1 MTHVHDTATRP
12 GTPEGE
18 DPLRTPVSARVVVDA
33 AGAPGGAADALTDAL
48 TALGLAPEATGA
60 CEATGASGASGA
72 TGAPGHGRG
81 LDSGSAPAAYC
92 ALLLG
97 EEAFGAERSPGLE
110 RARARAAAL
119 AMAAAGRGRLVLV
132 TDATGETHAG
142 TDPDRHAR
150 LAADRAWWQHLVTE
164 VAGHGVVGNTVVTGY
179 SPELGH
185 RLSPA
190 AEAGLLRYLVQR
202 RATTAAD
209 VAAAVGFLVSEGC
222 SYLVGETL
230 PVDGGAG
237 LGQIP
242 SLPAGPPAAV
252 PAPRRSAPAEQPA
265 PVTGRDLL
273 GHTVLVAGASS
284 GIGRAAA
291 LHLAERGADV
301 VLAARRT
308 GALEEVA
315 AGIAAAG
322 RQAWTL
328 RCDLS
333 DPEDAASLG
342 ERAWKAAGGVTS
354 LLYAAGHLGFSAVGG
369 DAASAARTF
378 AVNLHSFVAV
388 TEYLAARWRDEKAPG
403 AVVGVSSVSSTLSPV
418 AGLEYYGAS
427 KAAMAQYIRCLAV
440 SVARHGIR
448 ANCVAPGIIETPMG
462 DAAGPEHRRGWISR
476 IPAGRVGDPR
486 EVAAVLGHL
495 LSGSAARVTG
505 AVLRVDGGFGLGDV
519 APLRPGYPEPAASAP
534 SASAPSASGREQVGG
549 R

>member
-1 MTHVHDTATRP
+1 MTHVHSTATRP
-12 GTPEGE
+12 GTAGE
-18 DPLRTPVSARVVVDA
+18 RDPLRAPISTRVTVDA
-33 AGAPGGAADALTDAL
+33 PGSGGAALSEALG
-48 TALGLAPEATGA
+48 ALGLTPEA
-60 CEATGASGASGA
+60 
-72 TGAPGHGRG
+72 PGT
-81 LDSGSAPAAYC
+81 GSAAPLAYC

-97 EEAFGAERSPGLE
+97 NEAYGAEPTAGLDRE
-110 RARARAAAL
+110 RIRAAAL

-132 TDATGETHAG
+132 TDATGETHTG

-164 VAGHGVVGNTVVTGY
+164 VAARGVTGNTVVTGY
-179 SPELGH
+179 SPDLGH
-185 RLSPA
+185 HLPEA

-202 RATTAAD
+202 RPTTAAD
-209 VAAAVGFLVSEGC
+209 AAATVAFLVSEGC
-222 SYLVGETL
+222 SYLVGETIL
-230 PVDGGAG
+230 VDGGAG

-242 SLPAGPPAAV
+242 SLPAGPQPV
-252 PAPRRSAPAEQPA
+252 TAPRPNTPLEPQELE
-265 PVTGRDLL
+265 PVTSQDLL
-273 GHTVLVAGASS
+273 GRTVLVAGASS

-291 LHLAERGADV
+291 LHLAGRGAEV

-308 GALEEVA
+308 QALEEVA
-315 AGIAAAG
+315 AEIEALG

-333 DPEDAASLG
+333 DPEDAATLG
-342 ERAWKAAGGVTS
+342 ERAWKAADGVTT

-369 DAASAARTF
+369 DPASAARTF
-378 AVNLHSFVAV
+378 TVNLHSFVAV
-388 TEYLAARWRDEKAPG
+388 TEYLTARWREERIPG

-476 IPAGRVGDPR
+476 IPAGRVGRPP
-486 EVAAVLGHL
+486 EVASVLGHL

-519 APLRPGYPEPAASAP
+519 APLRPGFPEPVEPVEPVQTAP
-534 SASAPSASGREQVGG
+534 VLPEPFTGEAR
-549 R
+549 

>member
-1 MTHVHDTATRP
+1 MTHVHSTATRP
-12 GTPEGE
+12 GSAAGG
-18 DPLRTPVSARVVVDA
+18 DPLRAPISTRVVLDA
-33 AGAPGGAADALTDAL
+33 SGAGGGGAALSAALG
-48 TALGLAPEATGA
+48 ALGLAPEAPD
-60 CEATGASGASGA
+60 ASDAPDTSQAPDASDA
-72 TGAPGHGRG
+72 SDAP
-81 LDSGSAPAAYC
+81 DASDASTDTAAAYC

-97 EEAFGAERSPGLE
+97 EEAYGAGRSAGLD
-110 RARARAAAL
+110 RPRVRAAAL

-132 TDATGETHAG
+132 TDATGGTHAG
-142 TDPDRHAR
+142 TDPDRYAR

-164 VAGHGVVGNTVVTGY
+164 VAGRGVTGNTLVTGY
-179 SPELGH
+179 SPDLGH

-202 RATTAAD
+202 RPTTAAD
-209 VAAAVGFLVSEGC
+209 VAATVAFLVSEGC
-222 SYLVGETL
+222 SYLVGETI

-242 SLPAGPPAAV
+242 SLPAGTPAAA
-252 PAPRRSAPAEQPA
+252 PAPRRSAPQEQPPPE
-265 PVTGRDLL
+265 PVTGQDLL
-273 GHTVLVAGASS
+273 GQKVLVAGASS

-291 LHLAERGADV
+291 LHLAGRGADV

-308 GALEEVA
+308 QALEEVA
-315 AGIAAAG
+315 AEIGALG

-333 DPEDAASLG
+333 DPEDAATLG
-342 ERAWKAAGGVTS
+342 ERAWKAADGVTT

-369 DAASAARTF
+369 DPASAARTF

-388 TEYLAARWRDEKAPG
+388 TEYLTARWRDEKVPG

-440 SVARHGIR
+440 SVARYGIR

-462 DAAGPEHRRGWISR
+462 DAAGPDHRRGWISR

-486 EVAAVLGHL
+486 EVAAVLGYL
-495 LSGSAARVTG
+495 LSGSASRVTG
-505 AVLRVDGGFGLGDV
+505 AVLRADGGFGLGDV
-519 APLRPGYPEPAASAP
+519 APLRPGFPGAA
-534 SASAPSASGREQVGG
+534 EVGS

>member
-1 MTHVHDTATRP
+1 MTHVHSTATRP
-12 GTPEGE
+12 GTASGG
-18 DPLRTPVSARVVVDA
+18 DPSRAPVSTRVVVDA
-33 AGAPGGAADALTDAL
+33 TGGDGPAAGALSDAL
-48 TALGLAPEATGA
+48 TALGLAPEAPDTEAPDTEAPDTGRA
-60 CEATGASGASGA
+60 
-72 TGAPGHGRG
+72 
-81 LDSGSAPAAYC
+81 DYGSPAPAAYC

-97 EEAFGAERSPGLE
+97 EEAYGAGRSTGLD
-110 RARARAAAL
+110 RARVRAAAL

-142 TDPDRHAR
+142 TDPDRYAR

-164 VAGHGVVGNTVVTGY
+164 VAGHGVTGNTVVTGY
-179 SPELGH
+179 SPGLGH
-185 RLSPA
+185 RLSGE

-202 RATTAAD
+202 RPTTAAD
-209 VAAAVGFLVSEGC
+209 VAATVAFLVSEGC

-242 SLPAGPPAAV
+242 SLPAGPPTTA
-252 PAPRRSAPAEQPA
+252 PAPRRGAPREQPPPE
-265 PVTGRDLL
+265 PVSGQDLL
-273 GHTVLVAGASS
+273 GHQVLVAGASS

-291 LHLAERGADV
+291 LHLAGRGADV
-301 VLAARRT
+301 ILAARRT
-308 GALEEVA
+308 QALEEVA
-315 AGIAAAG
+315 AEIESRG

-333 DPEDAASLG
+333 DAEDAASLG
-342 ERAWKAAGGVTS
+342 ERAWKAADGVTA
-354 LLYAAGHLGFSAVGG
+354 LMYAAGHLGFSAVGG
-369 DAASAARTF
+369 DPASAARTF

-388 TEYLAARWRDEKAPG
+388 TEYLVARWRDERMPG

-440 SVARHGIR
+440 SVGRHGIR

-462 DAAGPEHRRGWISR
+462 DAAGPDHRRGWISR
-476 IPAGRVGDPR
+476 IPAGRVGDPH
-486 EVAAVLGHL
+486 EVAAVLGYL
-495 LSGSAARVTG
+495 LSGSASRVTG
-505 AVLRVDGGFGLGDV
+505 AVLRADGGFGLGDV
-519 APLRPGYPEPAASAP
+519 APLRPGYPERAFPEP
-534 SASAPSASGREQVGG
+534 LFPEQVLPERAKGEN

>member
-1 MTHVHDTATRP
+1 MTHVHSTAARP
-12 GTPEGE
+12 GTAVAG
-18 DPLRTPVSARVVVDA
+18 DPLRAPVDARLVVDA
-33 AGAPGGAADALTDAL
+33 TGAPGTPVDALTDAL
-48 TALGLAPEATGA
+48 GALGLSPEAPDA
-60 CEATGASGASGA
+60 PD
-72 TGAPGHGRG
+72 APGTGRTRTAEP
-81 LDSGSAPAAYC
+81 APAAYC

-97 EEAFGAERSPGLE
+97 EEAYGAEHSPGLD
-110 RARARAAAL
+110 RARIRSAAL
-119 AMAAAGRGRLVLV
+119 AMASAGRGRLVLV
-132 TDATGETHAG
+132 TDATGEPHAG
-142 TDPDRHAR
+142 TDPGRHAR

-164 VAGHGVVGNTVVTGY
+164 VAGRGVVGNTVVTGY
-179 SPELGH
+179 SPGLGH

-202 RATTAAD
+202 RTTTAAD
-209 VAAAVGFLVSEGC
+209 VAAGVAFLVSEGC

-230 PVDGGAG
+230 PADGGAG
-237 LGQIP
+237 LGHIP
-242 SLPAGPPAAV
+242 SLPAGPPAV
-252 PAPRRSAPAEQPA
+252 PAPRRGAAASHPAPE
-265 PVTGRDLL
+265 PVTGQDLL
-273 GHTVLVAGASS
+273 GRTVLVAGASS

-291 LHLAERGADV
+291 LHLAGRGADV

-308 GALEEVA
+308 SALEEVA
-315 AGIAAAG
+315 AGVEDRG
-322 RQAWTL
+322 RRAWAL

-333 DPEDAASLG
+333 DAEDAASLG
-342 ERAWKAAGGVTS
+342 ERAWRTADGVTS

-369 DAASAARTF
+369 DPASAARTF
-378 AVNLHSFVAV
+378 AVNLHGFVAV
-388 TEYLAARWRDEKAPG
+388 TEYLTARWRDEGTAG

-440 SVARHGIR
+440 SLARHGIR

-495 LSGSAARVTG
+495 LSGSAARTTG
-505 AVLRVDGGFGLGDV
+505 AVLRADGGFGLGDV
-519 APLRPGYPEPAASAP
+519 APLRPGYPEPASAQAAP
-534 SASAPSASGREQVGG
+534 SDAARGEQ

>member
-1 MTHVHDTATRP
+1 MTHVHNTAPRP
-12 GTPEGE
+12 VAAAAG
-18 DPLRTPVSARVVVDA
+18 DPLRSPVGTRVVVDA
-33 AGAPGGAADALTDAL
+33 AGAPGTSAEALAGAL
-48 TALGLAPEATGA
+48 TALGLAPETAGTPGA
-60 CEATGASGASGA
+60 GE
-72 TGAPGHGRG
+72 
-81 LDSGSAPAAYC
+81 PAAYC

-97 EEAFGAERSPGLE
+97 EEAYGAERSPGLDRE
-110 RARARAAAL
+110 RVRASAL

-142 TDPDRHAR
+142 TDPERHAR

-164 VAGHGVVGNTVVTGY
+164 VAGRGVVGNTVVTGY
-179 SPELGH
+179 SPGLGH
-185 RLSPA
+185 LLAPV

-209 VAAAVGFLVSEGC
+209 VAASVAFLVSEGC

-252 PAPRRSAPAEQPA
+252 PAPRGTPAEQPA
-265 PVTGRDLL
+265 PAPVTGPDLL

-291 LHLAERGADV
+291 LHLAGRGADV

-315 AGIAAAG
+315 AEIEAAG
-322 RQAWTL
+322 RRAWTL

-342 ERAWKAAGGVTS
+342 ERAWKTADGVTS

-369 DAASAARTF
+369 DPASAARTF
-378 AVNLHSFVAV
+378 TVNLHSFVAV
-388 TEYLAARWRDEKAPG
+388 TEYLAARWRDEKVPG

-476 IPAGRVGDPR
+476 IPAGRVGEPR

-495 LSGSAARVTG
+495 LSGEAARVTG
-505 AVLRVDGGFGLGDV
+505 AVLRADGGFGLGDV
-519 APLRPGYPEPAASAP
+519 APLRPGYPEPAPAGPEKARGE
-534 SASAPSASGREQVGG
+534 GR
-549 R
+549 

>member
-1 MTHVHDTATRP
+1 MTHVHDTAPRSGTAGP
-12 GTPEGE
+12 GDAP
-18 DPLRTPVSARVVVDA
+18 RTPVGARVVVDTAGAPGTSADALLDALAAVGLTPVAAGTAGTPVA
-33 AGAPGGAADALTDAL
+33 AGAPG
-48 TALGLAPEATGA
+48 
-60 CEATGASGASGA
+60 SGQA
-72 TGAPGHGRG
+72 
-81 LDSGSAPAAYC
+81 AAYC

-97 EEAFGAERSPGLE
+97 EEAYGAERSPGLDRE
-110 RARARAAAL
+110 RVRAAAL

-164 VAGHGVVGNTVVTGY
+164 VAGRGVVGNTVVTGY
-179 SPELGH
+179 SPGLGH
-185 RLSPA
+185 LLAPV

-202 RATTAAD
+202 RATTVAD
-209 VAAAVGFLVSEGC
+209 VAATVGFLVSEGC

-252 PAPRRSAPAEQPA
+252 PAPRSAPAQQPA
-265 PVTGRDLL
+265 PEPVGGPDLL

-291 LHLAERGADV
+291 LHLAGRGADV

-315 AGIAAAG
+315 AEIEEAG
-322 RQAWTL
+322 RRAWTL

-342 ERAWKAAGGVTS
+342 ERAWKTADGVTS

-369 DAASAARTF
+369 DPASAARTF

-388 TEYLAARWRDEKAPG
+388 TEYLTARWRDERMPG

-476 IPAGRVGDPR
+476 IPAGRVGEPR

-495 LSGSAARVTG
+495 LSGSASRVTG
-505 AVLRVDGGFGLGDV
+505 AVLRADGGFGLGDV
-519 APLRPGYPEPAASAP
+519 APLRPGYPEQAPAGPERTRAE
-534 SASAPSASGREQVGG
+534 GR
-549 R
+549 

>member
-1 MTHVHDTATRP
+1 MTHVHSTATRP
-12 GTPEGE
+12 GTAGE
-18 DPLRTPVSARVVVDA
+18 RDPLRAPISTRVTVDA
-33 AGAPGGAADALTDAL
+33 PGSGGAALSEALG
-48 TALGLAPEATGA
+48 ALGLAPEA
-60 CEATGASGASGA
+60 
-72 TGAPGHGRG
+72 PGT
-81 LDSGSAPAAYC
+81 GSAAPVAYC

-97 EEAFGAERSPGLE
+97 NEAYGAEPTPGLDRE
-110 RARARAAAL
+110 RIREAAL

-132 TDATGETHAG
+132 TDATGETHTG

-164 VAGHGVVGNTVVTGY
+164 VAARGVTGNTVVTGY
-179 SPELGH
+179 SPGLGH
-185 RLSPA
+185 RLPEA

-202 RATTAAD
+202 RPTTAAD
-209 VAAAVGFLVSEGC
+209 VAATVAFLVSEGC
-222 SYLVGETL
+222 SYLVGETV

-242 SLPAGPPAAV
+242 SLPAGPQSVA
-252 PAPRRSAPAEQPA
+252 APRPNTPLEPQQFE
-265 PVTGRDLL
+265 PVTGQDLL

-291 LHLAERGADV
+291 LHLAGRGADV

-308 GALEEVA
+308 QALEEVA
-315 AGIAAAG
+315 AEIEALD

-333 DPEDAASLG
+333 DPEDAATLG
-342 ERAWKAAGGVTS
+342 ERAWKAADGVTT
-354 LLYAAGHLGFSAVGG
+354 LLYAAGHLGFSTVGG
-369 DAASAARTF
+369 DPASAARTF

-388 TEYLAARWRDEKAPG
+388 TEYLTARWREERIPG

-476 IPAGRVGDPR
+476 IPAGRVGRPP
-486 EVAAVLGHL
+486 EVASVLGHL

-519 APLRPGYPEPAASAP
+519 APLRPGFPEPVEPVQTAPGLPEPVVVDSAEE
-534 SASAPSASGREQVGG
+534 GR
-549 R
+549 

>member
-1 MTHVHDTATRP
+1 MTHVHNTATRP
-12 GTPEGE
+12 AAAAGA
-18 DPLRTPVSARVVVDA
+18 DPLRAPISTRVVFDA
-33 AGAPGGAADALTDAL
+33 AGAGSGDAALRDALA
-48 TALGLAPEATGA
+48 ALGLAPEKPGA
-60 CEATGASGASGA
+60 ASPAA
-72 TGAPGHGRG
+72 APGAGS
-81 LDSGSAPAAYC
+81 SGAPAAYC

-97 EEAFGAERSPGLE
+97 EEAYGATPSAGLD
-110 RARARAAAL
+110 RARVRAAAL

-132 TDATGETHAG
+132 TDATGEPHTG

-164 VAGHGVVGNTVVTGY
+164 VARYGVTGNTVVTGY

-185 RLSPA
+185 RLSPV
-190 AEAGLLRYLVQR
+190 AEAGLMRYLVQR

-209 VAAAVGFLVSEGC
+209 VAASVAFLVSEAC

-237 LGQIP
+237 IGQIP
-242 SLPAGPPAAV
+242 SLPAGPPAA
-252 PAPRRSAPAEQPA
+252 PAPRRSAPREQA
-265 PVTGRDLL
+265 PPVPVSAQDLL
-273 GHTVLVAGASS
+273 GRTVLVAGASS

-291 LHLAERGADV
+291 LHLAGRGADV

-308 GALEEVA
+308 QALEEA
-315 AGIAAAG
+315 CEEIAALG
-322 RQAWTL
+322 RRSWAL

-333 DPEDAASLG
+333 DPEDAATLG
-342 ERAWKAAGGVTS
+342 ERAWEVSGGLTG

-388 TEYLAARWRDEKAPG
+388 TEYLTARWRDGKVPG
-403 AVVGVSSVSSTLSPV
+403 SVVAVSSVSAAFGPV
-418 AGLEYYGAS
+418 AGLDYYGAS
-427 KAAMAQYIRCLAV
+427 KAAMAQYVRCLAV

-462 DAAGPEHRRGWISR
+462 DAAGPDHRRGWISR
-476 IPAGRVGDPR
+476 IPAGRVGEPR

-495 LSGSAARVTG
+495 LSDVASRVTG
-505 AVLRVDGGFGLGDV
+505 AVLRADGGFGLGDV
-519 APLRPGYPEPAASAP
+519 APLRPGFPERPVLVD
-534 SASAPSASGREQVGG
+534 GGG

>member
-1 MTHVHDTATRP
+1 MTHVHSTATRP
-12 GTPEGE
+12 GTAAGG
-18 DPLRTPVSARVVVDA
+18 DPLRAPISTRVVLDA
-33 AGAPGGAADALTDAL
+33 SGAGGGGAALSAALG
-48 TALGLAPEATGA
+48 ALGLVPEAPDASDAPDTSQA
-60 CEATGASGASGA
+60 PDISQAPDASDAPDASGAS
-72 TGAPGHGRG
+72 T
-81 LDSGSAPAAYC
+81 DTPAAYC

-97 EEAFGAERSPGLE
+97 EEAYGAGRSAGLD
-110 RARARAAAL
+110 RPRVRAAAL

-132 TDATGETHAG
+132 TDATGGTHAG
-142 TDPDRHAR
+142 TDPDRYAR

-164 VAGHGVVGNTVVTGY
+164 VAGRGVTGNTLVTGY
-179 SPELGH
+179 SPDLGH

-202 RATTAAD
+202 RPTTAAD
-209 VAAAVGFLVSEGC
+209 VAATVAFLVSEGC
-222 SYLVGETL
+222 SYLVGETI

-242 SLPAGPPAAV
+242 SLPAGTPAAA
-252 PAPRRSAPAEQPA
+252 PAARRSAPQEQPPPE
-265 PVTGRDLL
+265 PVTGQDLL
-273 GHTVLVAGASS
+273 GQKVLVAGASS

-291 LHLAERGADV
+291 LHLAGRGADV

-308 GALEEVA
+308 QALEEVA
-315 AGIAAAG
+315 AEIEALG

-333 DPEDAASLG
+333 DPEDAATLG
-342 ERAWKAAGGVTS
+342 ERAWKAADGVTT

-369 DAASAARTF
+369 DPASAARTF

-388 TEYLAARWRDEKAPG
+388 TEYLTARWRDEKVPG

-440 SVARHGIR
+440 SVARYGIR

-462 DAAGPEHRRGWISR
+462 DAAGPDHRRGWISR

-486 EVAAVLGHL
+486 EVAAVLGYL
-495 LSGSAARVTG
+495 LSGSASRVTG
-505 AVLRVDGGFGLGDV
+505 AVLRADGGFGLGDV
-519 APLRPGYPEPAASAP
+519 APLRPGFPGAA
-534 SASAPSASGREQVGG
+534 EVGS

>member
-1 MTHVHDTATRP
+1 MTHVHSTATRP
-12 GTPEGE
+12 GTAAGG
-18 DPLRTPVSARVVVDA
+18 DPLRAPISTRVVLDSSGAGGGDA
-33 AGAPGGAADALTDAL
+33 ALSAALG
-48 TALGLAPEATGA
+48 ALGLAPEAPDTSVTSVTPVTSDTPDA
-60 CEATGASGASGA
+60 SDSSGAP
-72 TGAPGHGRG
+72 TG
-81 LDSGSAPAAYC
+81 APAAYC

-97 EEAFGAERSPGLE
+97 EEAYGAGRSAGLD
-110 RARARAAAL
+110 RRRVRAAAL

-132 TDATGETHAG
+132 TDATGGTHAG

-164 VAGHGVVGNTVVTGY
+164 MAGRGVTGNTLVTGY
-179 SPELGH
+179 SPDLGH

-202 RATTAAD
+202 RPTTAAD
-209 VAAAVGFLVSEGC
+209 VAATVAFLVSEGC
-222 SYLVGETL
+222 SYLVGETI

-242 SLPAGPPAAV
+242 SLPAGTPAAA
-252 PAPRRSAPAEQPA
+252 PAPRRSAPQEQPPPE
-265 PVTGRDLL
+265 PVTGQDLL
-273 GHTVLVAGASS
+273 GQKVLVAGASS

-291 LHLAERGADV
+291 LHLAGRGADV

-308 GALEEVA
+308 QALEEVGA
-315 AGIAAAG
+315 EIAALG
-322 RQAWTL
+322 RRAWTL

-333 DPEDAASLG
+333 DAEDAATLG
-342 ERAWKAAGGVTS
+342 ERAWKAADGVTT

-369 DAASAARTF
+369 DPASAARTF

-388 TEYLAARWRDEKAPG
+388 TEYLTARWRDEKVPG

-462 DAAGPEHRRGWISR
+462 DAAGPDHRRGWISR
-476 IPAGRVGDPR
+476 IPAGRVGEPR
-486 EVAAVLGHL
+486 EVAAVLGYL
-495 LSGSAARVTG
+495 LSGSASRVTG
-505 AVLRVDGGFGLGDV
+505 AVLRADGGFGLGDV
-519 APLRPGYPEPAASAP
+519 APLRPGFPESLEFPEPVEE
-534 SASAPSASGREQVGG
+534 GR
-549 R
+549 

>member
-1 MTHVHDTATRP
+1 MTHVHSTATRP
-12 GTPEGE
+12 GTAVGG
-18 DPLRTPVSARVVVDA
+18 DPLRAPVSARVAVDA
-33 AGAPGGAADALTDAL
+33 AGPGAAGLREALS
-48 TALGLAPEATGA
+48 ALGLSPEAPDAGA
-60 CEATGASGASGA
+60 GSG
-72 TGAPGHGRG
+72 
-81 LDSGSAPAAYC
+81 APAAYC
-92 ALLLG
+92 ALLIG
-97 EEAFGAERSPGLE
+97 EEAYGAERSAGLDRE
-110 RARARAAAL
+110 RIRGAAL

-142 TDPDRHAR
+142 TDPDRYAR

-164 VAGHGVVGNTVVTGY
+164 VAGRGVTGNTVTTGY
-179 SPELGH
+179 SPALGH
-185 RLSPA
+185 HLSEA

-202 RATTAAD
+202 RPTTAAD
-209 VAAAVGFLVSEGC
+209 VAATVAFLLSAGC
-222 SYLVGETL
+222 SYLVGETV

-242 SLPAGPPAAV
+242 SLPAGPPTA
-252 PAPRRSAPAEQPA
+252 PAPRRSAPQEQPPPE
-265 PVTGRDLL
+265 PVTGQDLL
-273 GHTVLVAGASS
+273 GHKVLVAGASS

-291 LHLAERGADV
+291 LHLAGRGADV

-308 GALEEVA
+308 QALEEVA
-315 AGIAAAG
+315 AEIEAQG

-333 DPEDAASLG
+333 DPEDAATLG
-342 ERAWKAAGGVTS
+342 ERAWKAADGVTT

-369 DAASAARTF
+369 DPASAARTF

-388 TEYLAARWRDEKAPG
+388 TEYLTARWRQEKVPG

-462 DAAGPEHRRGWISR
+462 DAAGPDHRRGWISR
-476 IPAGRVGDPR
+476 IPAGRVGEPR
-486 EVAAVLGHL
+486 EVAAVLGFL

-505 AVLRVDGGFGLGDV
+505 AVLRADGGFGLGDV
-519 APLRPGYPEPAASAP
+519 APLRPGFPESVEVE
-534 SASAPSASGREQVGG
+534 SL
-549 R
+549 

>member
-1 MTHVHDTATRP
+1 MTHVHSTAMRP
-12 GTPEGE
+12 GAAAGG
-18 DPLRTPVSARVVVDA
+18 DRLRAPISTRVVVDA
-33 AGAPGGAADALTDAL
+33 SGAGGGGAAAAVLSDAL
-48 TALGLAPEATGA
+48 TALGLAPEAPDSA
-60 CEATGASGASGA
+60 AEAR
-72 TGAPGHGRG
+72 TGAP
-81 LDSGSAPAAYC
+81 APAAYC

-97 EEAFGAERSPGLE
+97 EEAYGAGRSAGLD
-110 RARARAAAL
+110 RARVRAAAL

-132 TDATGETHAG
+132 TDATDETHAG
-142 TDPDRHAR
+142 TDPDRYAR

-164 VAGHGVVGNTVVTGY
+164 VAGRGVTGNTLVTGY
-179 SPELGH
+179 SPDLGH
-185 RLSPA
+185 RLSPV

-202 RATTAAD
+202 RPTAAAD
-209 VAAAVGFLVSEGC
+209 VAASVAFLVSEGC

-242 SLPAGPPAAV
+242 SLPAGPPAV
-252 PAPRRSAPAEQPA
+252 PAPRRGTPQQQP
-265 PVTGRDLL
+265 PEPIGGQDLL
-273 GHTVLVAGASS
+273 GHKVLVAGASS

-291 LHLAERGADV
+291 LHLAGRGADV

-308 GALEEVA
+308 RALEEVA
-315 AGIAAAG
+315 AEIAALG
-322 RQAWTL
+322 RHAWTL

-333 DPEDAASLG
+333 DAEDAATLG
-342 ERAWKAAGGVTS
+342 ERAWKAADDITT

-369 DAASAARTF
+369 DPASADRTF
-378 AVNLHSFVAV
+378 AVNLHSFVTV
-388 TEYLAARWRDEKAPG
+388 TEYLTARWRDSKVPG
-403 AVVGVSSVSSTLSPV
+403 AVVGVTSVSSTLSPV

-427 KAAMAQYIRCLAV
+427 KAAMAQYVRCLAV

-505 AVLRVDGGFGLGDV
+505 AVLRADGGFGLGDV
-519 APLRPGYPEPAASAP
+519 APLRPGFAEPAEEE
-534 SASAPSASGREQVGG
+534 RQ
-549 R
+549 